1 MTLPLNPDQPL
12 SIQLAALEA
21 QAGTVPSIRAE
32 IDDLTDQIQNLTD
45 ERAQCIE
52 RLTGCLKAEELL
64 AGIRQQ
70 LTAALPIP
78 PVMVIDRAP
87 AVVEP
92 VSLEHA
98 VTEPAPQNALATAL
112 AEPTAEVL
120 SAEADTLF
128 TQALGMAQ
136 ELQPQPRTLKER
148 LLLDIAAHPGT
159 TGAQVIGRLGEP
171 KNRVHPAI
179 STIKHAGLI
188 ESATTEVP
196 FEYRLTPAGREAVI
210 ALAPE
215 GPTAATTAD
224 PDADPEDSPP
234 VPLAEPPGPGALAED
249 LAPQVDAYEDHTLG
263 EYVQMAQEAAQLA
276 LEDSGLTEEDLRDE
290 RTDMPD
296 PEPTEASQLNV
307 KAPPSPAAR
316 PRPGSN
322 LARLL
327 SHLEADGPATSADLA
342 QGTGILLKEVER
354 CLINLR
360 AKQLVEFKGMYS
372 PSVHQV
378 PGDTRPFQPSRYSR
392 NGHQIPQDE
401 LRAALQG
408 HKDRVRKA
416 MVPGREYT
424 ETELLKATDLAIS
437 HLRRAL
443 AALIDES
450 VVRRVEGSTP
460 ATRATYAL
468 ESFDMPLPG
477 RERLNAT
484 DRRVLEHLRATTLRG
499 GRDSVGG
506 IADRLG
512 LSRQDVEGTLALLH
526 ARRWLKWTRVGA
538 LALYALSPFGVDARK
553 DAA

>member
-12 SIQLAALEA
+12 SVQLAALEA

-70 LTAALPIP
+70 LTAALPLP
-78 PVMVIDRAP
+78 PVLVLDQAP

-92 VSLEHA
+92 VSLEPV
-98 VTEPAPQNALATAL
+98 VTAPAPQDAPAAAP
-112 AEPTAEVL
+112 AEPTAEGL
-120 SAEADTLF
+120 AAEADTLF

-188 ESATTEVP
+188 ESTTTEVP

-215 GPTAATTAD
+215 APTVAATTEAD
-224 PDADPEDSPP
+224 PDPEDSPP
-234 VPLAEPPGPGALAED
+234 VPLAEPPGPVIPEEALTPA
-249 LAPQVDAYEDHTLG
+249 
-263 EYVQMAQEAAQLA
+263 
-276 LEDSGLTEEDLRDE
+276 
-290 RTDMPD
+290 PD
-296 PEPTEASQLNV
+296 PEPVTAPRLNV
-307 KAPPSPAAR
+307 KAPPAPAAR

-322 LARLL
+322 LARVLN
-327 SHLEADGPATSADLA
+327 HLETDGPATSADLA

-354 CLINLR
+354 CLITLR
-360 AKQLVEFKGMYS
+360 AKHLVEFKGMYS

-378 PGDTRPFQPSRYSR
+378 PGDDRPFQPSRYSR

-416 MVPGREYT
+416 MVPGTEYT

-460 ATRATYAL
+460 TTRATYAL
-468 ESFDMPLPG
+468 ESFDLPLPG

-484 DRRVLEHLRATTLRG
+484 DRRVLEHLRTTTLRG

-512 LSRQDVEGTLALLH
+512 LARPDVEAALALLH

-538 LALYALSPFGVDARK
+538 LALYALSPFGMDRK